1 MIIEETFYR
10 PTEISRERRTLP
22 AEVYNLSRV
31 LLKRASHGCLFVPL
45 RNLQVLAV
53 LDDAEIIFVDREGRR
68 NIDLAWQSFAPQDRA
83 SLEEAV
89 SYEVVYYT
97 QAAAEI
103 MRRVQ
108 MEFHQALR
116 DLEQKEVNV
125 GPARIVKLDGRFR

>member
-53 LDDAEIIFVDREGRR
+53 LDDAEFIFVDREGRR
-68 NIDLAWQSFAPQDRA
+68 NIELAWQSFTPQVRA
-83 SLEEAV
+83 SLEESV
-89 SYEVVYYT
+89 SYEAVYYT
-97 QAAAEI
+97 LAAAEI
-103 MRRVQ
+103 MRRAQ
-108 MEFHQALR
+108 MEFLNALR
-116 DLEQKEVNV
+116 DLEQKQVYV
-125 GPARIVKLDGRFR
+125 GPARILKLDGIIR

>member
-53 LDDAEIIFVDREGRR
+53 LDDAEFIFVDREGRR
-68 NIDLAWQSFAPQDRA
+68 NIELAWQSFAPQDRA